1 MKLILSL
8 IFLSIGLPAFAQSVG
23 AQDAEMMLNQMQAS
37 GKVTAEQAEITR
49 RFMKTMDSKD
59 WEAVQ
64 KKAQDCLKRNPAAAE
79 KIKTQGIDAISPELC
94 K

>member
-59 WEAVQ
+59 WDALQ
-64 KKAQDCLKRNPAAAE
+64 RKAQDCLKRNPAAAE
-79 KIKTQGIDAISPELC
+79 KIKAQGIEAISPDLC